1 MSSSGEGQ
9 PSKSRALAL
18 AFERMATRLIDM
30 KGDCGIMSSS
40 AGREIASHIIQGN
53 PHAYSEYPDDERLR
67 TFDDVR
73 SSIDGVRKDSKSRWA
88 HFVSRHILATDAQ
101 SKYPPLLAATKLTT
115 GQLMLHKLGSPPPSR
130 ALDKVATS

>member
-67 TFDDVR
+67 TFDEVR
-73 SSIDGVRKDSKSRWA
+73 IDGVRKDNKSRWA
-88 HFVSRHILATDAQ
+88 HFVDRHILATDAQ
-101 SKYPPLLAATKLTT
+101 
-115 GQLMLHKLGSPPPSR
+115 
-130 ALDKVATS
+130 